1 MMIQNVTVINL
12 LILIL
17 SLVVVLLDYE
27 DKGLITG

>member
-1 MMIQNVTVINL
+1 MIQNVTVINL